1 MLVSPPLVG
10 VFNRKFRQ
18 EISTENFQRKI
29 FQCRQS
35 TSQSVDNQSTS
46 QSTSQSTISQ
56 STSQSVDNHISSACP
71 SGQGGSV
78 RRVAAVPALSPSSAL
93 CQSVRRGLFVGRRYH
108 ACFLL
113 LLRAASS
120 IAAQEFRESASAM
133 PGRSAERSA
142 ASERSAMRSCISLR
156 MSQLLE
162 LYASSDRAATT
173 AAFLPKGR
181 VGPFS

>member
-1 MLVSPPLVG
+1 MDRHRRRYSSRHRFDIRRSGFDDVIHHRLLSDVVSGFEPSPEWTSLFSCIKRDAFFRCFLLVSPPLVG

-93 CQSVRRGLFVGRRYH
+93 CQSVRRGLFVGRRYRH
-108 ACFLL
+108 
-113 LLRAASS
+113 
-120 IAAQEFRESASAM
+120 
-133 PGRSAERSA
+133 
-142 ASERSAMRSCISLR
+142 
-156 MSQLLE
+156 
-162 LYASSDRAATT
+162 
-173 AAFLPKGR
+173 
-181 VGPFS
+181 